1 MFRSL
6 FIAFTTYSRLPV
18 PRVDWD
24 ERSLRYAVCF
34 FPLIGVVIGALE
46 YLWWWLSG
54 LLGCGALLRGAVA
67 AALPLLVTGG
77 IHADGFCD
85 TVDALSSHQSRERM
99 LEILKDSNCGAFA
112 VIFFGLW
119 LMLWLAGWSALDRRE
134 TVLCAAF
141 ALVVSRALSGL
152 ALNLWKHARKQGML
166 RTVADAG
173 NKPAITVT
181 MAVWLVLACAGL
193 LLVSPWR
200 GGLVIAV
207 NALVFGWYR
216 LVSMKKFGGV
226 TGDLAGCFVTLAELA
241 SVLALA
247 LTSGI
252 VLE

>member
-6 FIAFTTYSRLPV
+6 CIAFTTYSRLPV

-34 FPLIGVVIGALE
+34 FPLIGAVIGALE
-46 YLWWWLSG
+46 YLWLWLSG
-54 LLGCGALLRGAVA
+54 LLGCPVLLRGAVA
-67 AALPLLVTGG
+67 AAIPLLVTGG

-119 LMLWLAGWSALDRRE
+119 LMLWLAGWSALSRPE
-134 TVLCAAF
+134 TVLCAGCG
-141 ALVVSRALSGL
+141 LVVSRALSGL
-152 ALNLWKHARKQGML
+152 ALNLWPHARRQGML

-173 NKPAITVT
+173 NKPVITVT
-181 MAVWLVLACAGL
+181 MALWLALAAAGL
-193 LLVSPWR
+193 LLVSPLR

-207 NALVFGWYR
+207 NALAFGWYR
-216 LVSMKKFGGV
+216 LLSMKKFGGV
-226 TGDLAGCFVTLAELA
+226 TGDLAGCFVTVAELA
-241 SVLALA
+241 TVLALA

-252 VLE
+252 AL